1 MNHSLW
7 SYQIHKTNLQTN
19 LKIDFQVLQNVKSR
33 FQGEFLVM
41 GGAGVYETERC
52 NYVKGE
58 MICTQQEPLLDYYSY
73 YPELLAVPDDYCN

>member
-1 MNHSLW
+1 M
-7 SYQIHKTNLQTN
+7 
-19 LKIDFQVLQNVKSR
+19 F
-33 FQGEFLVM
+33 

-58 MICTQQEPLLDYYSY
+58 IVCSLQEPMLDYYSY